1 MPFEEGVVED
11 ASAETYKVA
20 EGGLRELIA
29 RLELLDEGKKE
40 IAEQQKE
47 MLAEAR
53 ARGYDVKFLRKLI
66 ALRKKGPAVVAEEDA
81 ILDLYREALS
91 GWRVSP
97 LGQYAAA

>member
-11 ASAETYKVA
+11 APAETYKVA
-20 EGGLRELIA
+20 AGDLRQFIA
-29 RLELLDEGKKE
+29 RFERLDEEKKE
-40 IAEQQKE
+40 IAEQQKVV
-47 MLAEAR
+47 LAEAR
-53 ARGYDVKFLRKLI
+53 AWGYDVKVLRKLI
-66 ALRKKGPAVVAEEDA
+66 ALRKKDPAVVAEEDA

>member
-20 EGGLRELIA
+20 AGDPRQFIA
-29 RLELLDEGKKE
+29 RFERPDEGKKE

-66 ALRKKGPAVVAEEDA
+66 ALRKKGPAVVAEEEEA
-81 ILDLYREALS
+81 LDSYREALS
-91 GWRVSP
+91 GRHVSP
-97 LGQYAAA
+97 LGQYAAV

>member
-11 ASAETYKVA
+11 ASAETYKVVA
-20 EGGLRELIA
+20 GDLRQFIA
-29 RLELLDEGKKE
+29 RFERLDEGKKE

-66 ALRKKGPAVVAEEDA
+66 ALRKKGPAVVAEEEET
-81 ILDLYREALS
+81 LDIYREALS

-97 LGQYAAA
+97 LGQ

>member
-1 MPFEEGVVED
+1 MLFEEGVVED

-20 EGGLRELIA
+20 AGDLRQFIA
-29 RLELLDEGKKE
+29 RFERLDEGKKE

-47 MLAEAR
+47 VLAEAR
-53 ARGYDVKFLRKLI
+53 ASGYDVKVLRKLI
-66 ALRKKGPAVVAEEDA
+66 ALRKKDPAVVAEEEA

-91 GWRVSP
+91 GWHVSP